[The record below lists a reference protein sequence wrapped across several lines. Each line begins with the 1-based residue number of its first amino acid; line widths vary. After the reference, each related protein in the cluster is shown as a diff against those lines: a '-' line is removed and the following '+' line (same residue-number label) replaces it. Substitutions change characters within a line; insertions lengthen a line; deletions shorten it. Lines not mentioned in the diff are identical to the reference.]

1 MADDRD
7 NDKQGSERW
16 GVQIPWLKDR
26 ERRRQEPPAEE
37 PRVEEEFAEEPP
49 VEPAPLTDAPVG
61 DETEPDGR
69 DEAGEIPS
77 TRLGRSAKL
86 GAAIGGQ
93 ATRYAG
99 TAAANIARSEERAQE
114 RTELRH
120 VEAALK
126 MVSVLGEMKGAAMKI
141 GQMASFIDI
150 DFLPP
155 EYREIY
161 QEQLAKLRA
170 QAPAMPWEKV
180 REVLVEEYDGRQP
193 EKVFASIEE
202 DAFAAASIG
211 QVHRATLHDGS
222 AVAVKI
228 QYPGVAEALE
238 SDLANAGIIV
248 RVARALAPGLDAKAV
263 AGELRERVLEELDY
277 EYEAQNQRAFARAYE
292 GHPFIY
298 VPKVH
303 SRLSRRRVLV
313 SEYVDGRDFEEV
325 KRLPQDERDIF
336 GEIVFRFCFGSIYHL
351 QHFNADTH
359 PGNYLLM
366 DDGRVAFLDFG
377 MTKRLQPEQI
387 MLEQRAVDAASR
399 DDPGALREALDEIG
413 FLRDADAIDAQ
424 RLLEHVKFVGGW
436 YLEDEQLE
444 ITPKRVMKMIEVTS
458 DPRSDFYDLVRKEAI
473 PADELMGRRMETG
486 LLAVLAQLRAKNNWH
501 RIMREWVYA
510 DPPATVLGAAEW
522 RYFER
527 RGTSR
532 TPGLPSRV

>member
-1 MADDRD
+1 MAGDHERD
-7 NDKQGSERW
+7 E
-16 GVQIPWLKDR
+16 DR
-26 ERRRQEPPAEE
+26 EQ
-37 PRVEEEFAEEPP
+37 
-49 VEPAPLTDAPVG
+49 G
-61 DETEPDGR
+61 GR
-69 DEAGEIPS
+69 IPS
-77 TRLGRSAKL
+77 TRIGRSAKL
-86 GAAIGGQ
+86 GAAIGAE

-99 TAAANIARSEERAQE
+99 TAATNVGRSEERKQE
-114 RTELRH
+114 RLENRHLETALRM
-120 VEAALK
+120 ASL
-126 MVSVLGEMKGAAMKI
+126 LGEMKGAAMKI

-150 DFLPP
+150 EFLPD

-170 QAPAMPWEKV
+170 HAPAMAWEKV
-180 REVLVEEYDGRQP
+180 REILEQEYGRDP
-193 EKVFASIEE
+193 ERVFASIEPE
-202 DAFAAASIG
+202 AFAAASIG
-211 QVHRATLHDGS
+211 QVHRATLDDGR
-222 AVAVKI
+222 AVAVKV
-228 QYPGVAEALE
+228 QYPGIADALE
-238 SDLANAGIIV
+238 SDVANAGIIV
-248 RVARALAPGLDAKAV
+248 RLAKALAPGLDAKAV
-263 AGELRERVLEELDY
+263 AEELKERVLEELDY
-277 EYEAQNQRAFARAYE
+277 EFEAQNQRVFARAYD

-313 SEYVDGRDFEEV
+313 SEYVDGRDFEYV
-325 KRLPQDERDIF
+325 KTLPQDERDIF